1 MPATEPLLRRMAEV
15 AEQCPSCEALY
26 LVGGAVRDRMAGG
39 RAEDLRDLDFV
50 VVGDALALGRD
61 LVAHCGGDLRPHGR
75 FGTATWTGP
84 LWSRPVDIV
93 TARRESYPRAG
104 ALPEVAP
111 GSLDEDLRRRDFTV
125 NSMAARV
132 WPGEIWQLLD
142 PLGGLADLRAAV
154 LRIHHPQSFADDPT
168 RLLRLARF
176 AVRLSLELHED
187 TGAALAVALRDGVF
201 ATVSGDRLWA
211 EWELLCAEPRPA
223 AVVAWM
229 HEQGLAD
236 ALGLGANHDGLSALE
251 GLGSDASDPA
261 GPEPLQALAILL
273 AGRDTGPCAQR
284 FGLEG
289 SHADRLAFLAALPA
303 RLTEPLRLCT
313 GDDELEELL
322 AGVDAAARRLLVLLA
337 SETAAAVQ
345 RYEQSVQRLAPLL
358 RGEDLLAAG
367 LAEGPGLGA
376 ALRRVR
382 GAQLRGEVVSAEE
395 GLQLLGLRSDDRA

>member
-1 MPATEPLLRRMAEV
+1 MSATEPLLRRMAEV

-26 LVGGAVRDRMAGG
+26 LVGGAVRDRMAGA
-39 RAEDLRDLDFV
+39 RPEELRDLDFV
-50 VVGDALALGRD
+50 VVGDGVALGRD
-61 LVAHCGGDLRPHGR
+61 LVAQCGGDLSCHDR

-104 ALPEVAP
+104 SLPEVAP

-132 WPGEIWQLLD
+132 WPGDLWQLLD
-142 PLGGLADLRAAV
+142 PLGGLADLRAAL
-154 LRIHHPQSFADDPT
+154 LRIHHPLSFVDDPT

-187 TGAALAVALRDGVF
+187 TAAALAAALRDGVF
-201 ATVSGDRLWA
+201 ATLSGDRMWA
-211 EWELLCAEPRPA
+211 EWELLCGEPRPA

-236 ALGLGANHDGLSALE
+236 ALGLGAGHDALSALARFA
-251 GLGSDASDPA
+251 SDASKPA
-261 GPEPLQALAILL
+261 GPEPLAALAILL
-273 AGRDTGPCAQR
+273 AGRDTGPCAQH

-289 SHADRLAFLAALPA
+289 SHADRLALLAALPA
-303 RLTEPLRLCT
+303 RLTEPLRLCS
-313 GDDELEELL
+313 GDDQLEELL

-337 SETAAAVQ
+337 PETAASVQ
-345 RYEQSVQRLAPLL
+345 RYEQSVQSLPPLL

-367 LAEGPGLGA
+367 LAEGPDLGA

-382 GAQLRGEVVSAEE
+382 GAQLRGEVVSAEQ